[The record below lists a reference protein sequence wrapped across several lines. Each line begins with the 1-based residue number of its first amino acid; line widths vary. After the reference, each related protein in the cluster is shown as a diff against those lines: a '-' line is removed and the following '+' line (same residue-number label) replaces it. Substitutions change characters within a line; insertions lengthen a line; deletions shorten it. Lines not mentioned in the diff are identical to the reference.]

1 LLLFGTTDE
10 FLNSDK
16 KGCPE
21 EELPLFSRTL
31 DFTSSAS
38 KFPCPRT
45 MMESFLPKH
54 HFSPDQKI

>member
-1 LLLFGTTDE
+1 MNFE
-10 FLNSDK
+10 FRQ

-45 MMESFLPKH
+45 MESFLPKH